1 MKNSLTLLI
10 AAVSVLALSISGWAQ
25 GRNASGGFG
34 MVDLKRVV
42 DEYEQRRTL
51 EGQLQQLRDQLRAR
65 LQWRA
70 NNLLLE
76 EAEITEYENL
86 SSLPNPTDQQRERMR
101 QIEQKS
107 QQLNQE
113 LSQLRQKNPP
123 SEQEVQRINQL
134 TALEN
139 RNREAVLQLQEQFE
153 QQLENR
159 RNEMINQMLQEIRKA
174 VAAVAQEKGLAV
186 VFDSTQVLFASNDIT
201 NDVIRRLNR
210 K

>member
-10 AAVSVLALSISGWAQ
+10 AAVSVLGLSISGWAQ